1 LISRYQDV
9 LKNEVVKKLS
19 IVFFTIHFSAW
30 FSYVAIFSLLLK
42 FGADDVAISY
52 IGAMFFA
59 PAIILAPI
67 SGAII
72 DRFDT
77 RILLKIFIITELFT
91 TLFYLNFNSLDFIWI
106 LALLIFIRSGAS
118 SLYFATQMSLMPNI
132 VKSEDLQTVNEI
144 QSIIWSLSFTLGMA
158 IGGIVVSIIGEYNA
172 IKIDIVLFLIALYS
186 YSTIKFEPL
195 PHKENI
201 KITTLIID
209 GLKYFKDNSYTIK
222 LIFLHASVAFT
233 SFDTLVVLL
242 ANTEYKPILA
252 VALAIGLTNASRA
265 FGLMIGPFILGNIVN
280 KSNFA
285 YILLAQA
292 LSIVLWAYLQFD
304 FYYGI
309 VSIFL
314 VGIFTTT
321 IWSYTYALIQNYTED
336 KYLGRVLA
344 YNDMIFMSLNVGV
357 TLMIGYLSSIGVSLF
372 AISILLSLGFV
383 ATAIFY
389 KKLQ

>member
-1 LISRYQDV
+1 
-9 LKNEVVKKLS
+9 
-19 IVFFTIHFSAW
+19 
-30 FSYVAIFSLLLK
+30 
-42 FGADDVAISY
+42 
-52 IGAMFFA
+52 
-59 PAIILAPI
+59 LAPI

-72 DRFDT
+72 DKFDT
-77 RILLKIFIITELFT
+77 RVLLKIFIITELFT

-132 VKSEDLQTVNEI
+132 IKGEDLQTVNEI

-158 IGGIVVSIIGEYNA
+158 IGGIVVSMIGEYNA

-195 PHKENI
+195 PHKDNV

-209 GLKYFKDNSYTIK
+209 GLKYFKNNSYTIK

-265 FGLMIGPFILGNIVN
+265 FGLMIGPFILGNFVN

-292 LSIVLWAYLQFD
+292 FSIVLWAYLQFD

-321 IWSYTYALIQNYTED
+321 IWSYTYALIQNNTED